1 MENNESILQ
10 TTNIDSSGQYQL
22 VNSGKWAK
30 FIGIVYLVIAV
41 LMLLIAI
48 LVFANLDLIATSL
61 MNINGMSQEALEFM
75 MGAGKW
81 LFALM
86 MALSCFILFLNGF
99 FLVKYGSATKS
110 YSFSFGEEALSGS
123 FYHLSRYLMLTTV
136 LSIFSTIFSIAAIA
150 YYIMK

>member
-10 TTNIDSSGQYQL
+10 VTNIDSSGQFQL

-30 FIGIVYLVIAV
+30 FIGIVYLVIAA

-48 LVFANLDLIATSL
+48 LVFANLDLIANSL
-61 MNINGMSQEALEFM
+61 MNINGMSQEALAFM
-75 MGAGKW
+75 LGAGKW

-99 FLVKYGSATKS
+99 FLVKFGAATKS
-110 YSFSFGEEALSGS
+110 YFIAYAEDTLSDSFH
-123 FYHLSRYLMLTTV
+123 HLGRYLMLTTV
-136 LSIFSTIFSIAAIA
+136 LSILSTVFSVAAIA
-150 YYIMK
+150 YYLIK